1 MRGTIVFFISFKRL
15 FNLIWIFSVIGS
27 SEIFGVTKTATS
39 PIPVLNFRQDMNSF
53 PLLQQA
59 LRDPRLYSG
68 RQITKKELDG
78 LNRQIKFYRGN
89 LKSLK
94 GVEYLNSLRDY
105 LSILIK
111 YSYYWGDVLSGHG
124 KSNVPDTKVRKILYR
139 THMKIKKIGAHLHK
153 ITKNRRE
160 KRWIWLH
167 ICMIDYLYPQQR
179 KNAVERL
186 KKLVKMPFEINRKNL
201 MNFAI
206 SIYEIGSKNP
216 SLRANSLE
224 VLDRIYNE
232 LPKKASL
239 LAHLVLSRAFI
250 GVSGEG
256 KTIGGFNQSYRQ
268 HLQLVS
274 SLCRNMSNIE
284 KTSVLRYML
293 AVWTHAKDFKNNWKS
308 VPFKHECF
316 KSLPDM
322 LAVEERMALMEWKLG
337 NLVSA
342 KRIYQR
348 IIPRVPNKKV
358 KNSVE
363 ERVIDLLALIY
374 KENQDPFAYQKYLV
388 EAEKVKH
395 GTHLGARLQ
404 NLHYKLLLTE
414 FRKAQ
419 TTKDQELIVTVVE
432 PLVARYLN
440 TQTTDFRSQRLKIML
455 ADLYSE
461 FSLFKKAEN
470 LYGDISRELR
480 GEKKK
485 KFLKKQIEAASFLA
499 KWPLEDP
506 WKFKRGL
513 ASKERDHLLRLYYGL
528 FQLEKSL
535 NWQVSSHIGLLE
547 IDLGRPDKTYFVWQ
561 NAIKA
566 HSKGIDPRKA
576 VGTLM
581 QLAEQQKQWQKL
593 EDIVYLSMEKN
604 IAPLVENKSVSV
616 RDKLEK
622 SLYFG
627 ALMLK
632 DQNKPNLAIK
642 KLITLENT
650 YTRSPKYSEYLYLL
664 AQCYKDE
671 KQYDKSLEVLELI
684 LALKKTVPY
693 YRQAL
698 LNAAGIRTGMA
709 DVSGALKLY
718 QHFLANFKEAAE
730 VDGVK
735 KSMIDIFLGQSE
747 YTNAKNMLLTIDMDS
762 LPKDEREKLGELIFY
777 TTIKEDNYDNTIKL
791 AQKIATEK
799 QYSQL
804 LKIRSFGILAENSYQ
819 KNDFDGLSKIEN
831 ALLAMD
837 QNAMVVSDTLSFIWY
852 LKAKL
857 LAESKIR
864 SFKKV
869 LTQDFANVVP
879 FLESSYRQIKKS
891 FKAVCQVKQAAYCV
905 PSMQDL
911 LTFNRKVSSFLTDI
925 APESYLDAKQ
935 LEEFD
940 NERKELRARLQQD
953 HAVSKKDALV
963 LLEHG
968 NTNPKVTS
976 SLLWQNTRDWNFRL
990 GNESGTG
997 FMQLSKDYIKGQT
1010 NEVL

>member
-1 MRGTIVFFISFKRL
+1 ML
-15 FNLIWIFSVIGS
+15 FQLLKHLWKLTWIYALLLNPICFGLAKTQS
-27 SEIFGVTKTATS
+27 SLK
-39 PIPVLNFRQDMNSF
+39 PVLDFRQDMSSF

-59 LRDPRLYSG
+59 LRDPKLYSG
-68 RQITKKELDG
+68 RLITTKELDG
-78 LNRQIKFYRGN
+78 LNRQIKYYREN
-89 LKSLK
+89 IKSLK

-124 KSNVPDTKVRKILYR
+124 KSSISEKKLKKILYR

-167 ICMIDYLYPQQR
+167 ICMIDYLYPQHR

-186 KKLVKMPFEINRKNL
+186 KRLAKMPFEIERKNL

-206 SIYEIGSKNP
+206 SIYEIGGKNP
-216 SLRANSLE
+216 ASRAKSLE

-239 LAHLVLSRAFI
+239 LAHLVLSKAFI
-250 GVSGEG
+250 GVSNEG
-256 KTIGGFNQSYRQ
+256 KNIGGFSQSYRQ

-274 SLCRNMSNIE
+274 SLCRNMSEIE
-284 KTSVLRYML
+284 KTDVLQYML
-293 AVWTHAKDFKNNWKS
+293 AVWTHAKDFNNNWKA
-308 VPFKHECF
+308 VPFKQECF

-322 LAVEERMALMEWKLG
+322 LAVEERLALMEWRQENLG
-337 NLVSA
+337 SA
-342 KRIYQR
+342 KKIYQQL
-348 IIPRVPNKKV
+348 IPRVASKKE
-358 KNSVE
+358 KDDVE
-363 ERVIDLLALIY
+363 ERVIDLFALIY
-374 KENQDPFAYQKYLV
+374 RKNQDPFAYQKYLV

-395 GTHLGARLQ
+395 GTHLGMRLH

-414 FRKAQ
+414 FKKAQ
-419 TTKDQELIVTVVE
+419 STRDQELMATVVE
-432 PLVARYLN
+432 PLMARYLS
-440 TQTTDFRSQRLKIML
+440 TQAVDFRSQRLKIML
-455 ADLYSE
+455 ADLYSQ
-461 FSLFKKAEN
+461 FALYNKAEN
-470 LYGDISRELR
+470 LYGDISQEMK

-485 KFLKKQIEAASFLA
+485 KFLKKQIEAASHLA
-499 KWPLEDP
+499 KWPLENP

-528 FQLEKSL
+528 FGLEKSL

-547 IDLGRPDKTYFVWQ
+547 IDLGRVDKAYFVWQ

-566 HSKGIDPRKA
+566 HSKGVDPRKA

-581 QLAEQQKQWQKL
+581 QIAEQQKHWQKL

-604 IAPLVENKSVSV
+604 IVPLVEDKVVSV
-616 RDKLEK
+616 RDKLEQ

-627 ALMLK
+627 ALKLK
-632 DQNKPNLAIK
+632 EQNKPSLAIK
-642 KLITLENT
+642 KLVILENT
-650 YTRSPKYSEYLYLL
+650 YSKSPKYSEYLYLL

-671 KQYDKSLEVLELI
+671 LEYDKSLEALELI
-684 LALKKTVPY
+684 LALKKSVPY

-709 DVSGALKLY
+709 DVDGALKLY
-718 QHFLANFKEAAE
+718 QHYLSNFKNAAE

-735 KSMIDIFLGQSE
+735 KSMIDIYLGQSE
-747 YTNAKNMLLTIDMDS
+747 YSSAKKMLLTIDMKD
-762 LPKDEREKLGELIFY
+762 LPKDEQEKLGELIFY
-777 TTIKEDNYDNTIKL
+777 TTIKEANHDNTIKL
-791 AQKIATEK
+791 AQKIIAQK

-804 LKIRSFGILAENSYQ
+804 LKIRAFAILAESSYQ
-819 KNDFDGLSKIEN
+819 KNNSEGLTKIEN

-852 LKAKL
+852 LKGKL
-857 LAESKIR
+857 LAESRIR

-879 FLESSYRQIKKS
+879 FLESSYRQVKKS

-911 LTFNRKVSSFLTDI
+911 LTFNQKVSSFLEDI
-925 APESYLDAKQ
+925 APESYLDAKKR
-935 LEEFD
+935 EEFD
-940 NERKELRARLQQD
+940 SERKVLRSKLKQD
-953 HAVSKKDALV
+953 LIVSEKEALV
-963 LLEHG
+963 LLEQG

-976 SLLWQNTRDWNFRL
+976 SLLWQNARDWNFRL

>member
-1 MRGTIVFFISFKRL
+1 MLLVFYKRLLKLLSVFFLIHSPLSFGAVKK
-15 FNLIWIFSVIGS
+15 VS
-27 SEIFGVTKTATS
+27 S
-39 PIPVLNFRQDMNSF
+39 PNPVLYFHRDMGSF

-59 LRDPRLYSG
+59 LRDPKIYLG
-68 RQITKKELDG
+68 RKITTKELDG
-78 LNRQIKFYRGN
+78 LNRKIKFYREN
-89 LKSLK
+89 LRSLK

-124 KSNVPDTKVRKILYR
+124 KSSIPEKKLRKILYR

-153 ITKNRRE
+153 LTKNRRE

-167 ICMIDYLYPQQR
+167 ICMIDYLYPKLR
-179 KNAVERL
+179 KNAVDRL
-186 KKLVKMPFEINRKNL
+186 KKLVRMPFEFDRKNL

-206 SIYEIGSKNP
+206 SIYEVGSSNP
-216 SLRANSLE
+216 ILRAKSLE

-239 LAHLVLSRAFI
+239 LAHLVLSKAFI
-250 GVSGEG
+250 GISNEG
-256 KTIGGFNQSYRQ
+256 KSIGGFSQSYRQ

-274 SLCRNMSNIE
+274 SLCRNMSDVE
-284 KTSVLRYML
+284 KTDVLRYML
-293 AVWTHAKDFKNNWKS
+293 AVWMHAKDFKNNWKS
-308 VPFKHECF
+308 LPFKHECF

-322 LAVEERMALMEWKLG
+322 LAVEERLALMEWKHG
-337 NLVSA
+337 NLGSA
-342 KRIYQR
+342 KNIYQR
-348 IIPRVPNKKV
+348 LVSRITNKKE
-358 KNSVE
+358 KDAVE

-388 EAEKVKH
+388 DAEKAKH
-395 GTHLGARLQ
+395 GTHIGARLQ
-404 NLHYKLLLTE
+404 NLHYKLLFAE
-414 FRKAQ
+414 FRKVQ
-419 TTKDQELIVTVVE
+419 MTKDPELIITIVE
-432 PLVARYLN
+432 PLMARYLN
-440 TQTTDFRSQRLKIML
+440 TQSADFRSQRLKIKL
-455 ADLYSE
+455 ADLYSQ
-461 FSLFKKAEN
+461 FSLHKKAEN
-470 LYGDISRELR
+470 LYGDISQESK

-485 KFLKKQIEAASFLA
+485 KFLKKQIQAASYLA
-499 KWPLEDP
+499 KWPIDDP

-513 ASKERDHLLRLYYGL
+513 VSKERDHLLRLYYGL

-547 IDLGRPDKTYFVWQ
+547 IDLGRVDKAHFVWQ

-566 HSKGIDPRKA
+566 HSKGKAPRKA
-576 VGTLM
+576 MGTLM
-581 QLAEQQKQWQKL
+581 KIAEQQKQWQKL
-593 EDIVYLSMEKN
+593 EDIVYISMEKN
-604 IAPLVENKSVSV
+604 IVPLVNDKVVSV
-616 RDKLEK
+616 RDKLEE

-627 ALMLK
+627 ALTLK
-632 DQNKPNLAIK
+632 DQKKPNLAIK
-642 KLITLENT
+642 KLVTLENT

-664 AQCYKDE
+664 AQCYKAE
-671 KQYDKSLEVLELI
+671 KEYDKSLEVLELI
-684 LALKKTVPY
+684 LALKKSVPY

-709 DVSGALKLY
+709 DVAGALKLY
-718 QHFLANFKEAAE
+718 QHFLVNFKNAAE

-747 YTNAKNMLLTIDMDS
+747 YSNAKNMLLTIDMNN

-777 TTIKEDNYDNTIKL
+777 TTLKEDNYDNTINL
-791 AQKIATEK
+791 ARKIIAQK

-804 LKIRSFGILAENSYQ
+804 LQIRSYGILAESLYQ
-819 KNDFDGLSKIEN
+819 KNNSHRLSEIEN

-837 QNAMVVSDTLSFIWY
+837 QNVMVVSDKLSFIWY
-852 LKAKL
+852 LKAKI

-879 FLESSYRQIKKS
+879 FLDSSYRQIKKS

-905 PSMQDL
+905 PSMQDVL
-911 LTFNRKVSSFLTDI
+911 IFNKKVSSFLADI
-925 APESYLDAKQ
+925 APESYLDAKKR
-935 LEEFD
+935 EEFD
-940 NERKELRARLQQD
+940 SERKELKERLKQD
-953 HAVSKKDALV
+953 YAISKKDALV

-968 NTNPKVTS
+968 NTNPKVTK
-976 SLLWQNTRDWNFRL
+976 SLLWQNERDWNFRL

-997 FMQLSKDYIKGQT
+997 FMQLSKDYIKGQS